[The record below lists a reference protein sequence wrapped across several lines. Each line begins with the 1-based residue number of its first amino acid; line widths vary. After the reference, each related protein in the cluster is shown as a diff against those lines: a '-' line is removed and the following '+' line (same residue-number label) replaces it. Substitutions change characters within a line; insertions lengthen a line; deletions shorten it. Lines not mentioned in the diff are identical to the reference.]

1 MCAPRVPCP
10 RFPVGSSPARC
21 MRRLPTPSR
30 PRARMPPALHVLF
43 SPLQNAT
50 VFNQPLSFDTSKVTD
65 MQSMFGVRCL
75 RRRHRPT
82 PSHLPT
88 HVPLSTRQGCNALSE
103 ENKLLIRCAWSGNTQ
118 FTTLYGSVVLTLTA
132 TGNVDDYPESRK
144 LDLQRDIALAAAVNK
159 SLVTI
164 QVTAWLGPSNRRLP
178 RLDELTASITAS
190 NGQASDGQASDGQ
203 ASVIIMAA
211 IAVPANTTA
220 AVLQALASTLGTAAA
235 ASEEL
240 GITVESAPLIESGW
254 AKDVLCSPSLPPPSP
269 PSPPPSSPSPPPPSP
284 PPPSSPPQPA
294 PPPALP
300 PAPPP
305 ANPSP
310 APPAPPPS
318 TETVVL
324 TLTAMGDV
332 DEYQGSRK
340 LDLQRKIALAAAVD
354 KSLVTIQLT
363 AASNRRLRRL
373 DELAASNGQA
383 SDGQAS
389 VTITATIAVP
399 ADTTAAV
406 LQTSLASTL
415 GTAAAA
421 SEALGITVESAPSI
435 VNVMPPPSAPPP
447 VPPPT
452 PPTPPPPPPVPP
464 PSLPPLPP
472 LQVVSVLPRG
482 AVLTGGQ
489 IVRVTAMGL
498 SDASAYEGAD
508 HASGVVD
515 CKECKDEHAAS
526 ASSFTDKASLRTA
539 VVAYNT
545 NPTSAIETYGP
556 ISDWGVSA
564 ITGMNQLFKDLGSF
578 NADVSGWDTSGVT
591 DMSSMFEVC
600 TAHTST
606 PTPGIVHAACTT
618 TTPRPPVSRTVCHPP
633 CPPL

>member
-240 GITVESAPLIESGW
+240 GITVESAP
-254 AKDVLCSPSLPPPSP
+254 
-269 PSPPPSSPSPPPPSP
+269 
-284 PPPSSPPQPA
+284 
-294 PPPALP
+294 
-300 PAPPP
+300 
-305 ANPSP
+305 
-310 APPAPPPS
+310 
-318 TETVVL
+318 
-324 TLTAMGDV
+324 
-332 DEYQGSRK
+332 
-340 LDLQRKIALAAAVD
+340 
-354 KSLVTIQLT
+354 
-363 AASNRRLRRL
+363 
-373 DELAASNGQA
+373 
-383 SDGQAS
+383 
-389 VTITATIAVP
+389 
-399 ADTTAAV
+399 
-406 LQTSLASTL
+406 
-415 GTAAAA
+415 
-421 SEALGITVESAPSI
+421 SI

-564 ITGMNQLFKDLGSF
+564 ITSMNQLFKDLGSF
-578 NADVSGWDTSGVT
+578 NADVSAWDTSGVT

-600 TAHTST
+600 SPPCTLPSTAHRKPSCHDAFETSSRLPGRT
-606 PTPGIVHAACTT
+606 PPRIVHVACTFAPPLPHALPYLAPHFTPHAPLVTRQGAYMFNQPLSFDTSSVTDMSSMFEVRPARASRPMSNYSSLHAACTT
-618 TTPRPPVSRTVCHPP
+618 TAPQYLTPHVIPHVHVHVHVCTHHEPPFDLAVCGWLQPASEFRRVQRHEHEPDV
-633 CPPL
+633 

>member
-1 MCAPRVPCP
+1 M
-10 RFPVGSSPARC
+10 
-21 MRRLPTPSR
+21 
-30 PRARMPPALHVLF
+30 
-43 SPLQNAT
+43 
-50 VFNQPLSFDTSKVTD
+50 
-65 MQSMFGVRCL
+65 
-75 RRRHRPT
+75 
-82 PSHLPT
+82 
-88 HVPLSTRQGCNALSE
+88 SE

-132 TGNVDDYPESRK
+132 TGSVDDYPESSK
-144 LDLQRDIALAAAVNK
+144 LDLKRNVSLAA
-159 SLVTI
+159 
-164 QVTAWLGPSNRRLP
+164 G
-178 RLDELTASITAS
+178 
-190 NGQASDGQASDGQ
+190 
-203 ASVIIMAA
+203 
-211 IAVPANTTA
+211 
-220 AVLQALASTLGTAAA
+220 
-235 ASEEL
+235 
-240 GITVESAPLIESGW
+240 
-254 AKDVLCSPSLPPPSP
+254 
-269 PSPPPSSPSPPPPSP
+269 
-284 PPPSSPPQPA
+284 
-294 PPPALP
+294 
-300 PAPPP
+300 
-305 ANPSP
+305 
-310 APPAPPPS
+310 
-318 TETVVL
+318 
-324 TLTAMGDV
+324 
-332 DEYQGSRK
+332 
-340 LDLQRKIALAAAVD
+340 VD
-354 KSLVTIQLT
+354 KSLVTIQVT

-373 DELAASNGQA
+373 DELTASNGEA

-389 VTITATIAVP
+389 VIITAAIAVP

-498 SDASAYEGAD
+498 SDASAYEGAE

-545 NPTSAIETYGP
+545 NPTSAIATSYGP

-564 ITGMNQLFKDLGSF
+564 ITSMNQLFKDLGSF
-578 NADVSGWDTSGVT
+578 NADVSAWDTSGVT

-600 TAHTST
+600 TAHAHPHSSVESSLHPSFYRTSQALVPRRLRDVLPPSGT
-606 PTPGIVHAACTT
+606 YTASHRARCLHLCTT
-618 TTPRPPVSRTVCHPP
+618 IAPRPPVSRTAFHPP
-633 CPPL
+633 CPPCDSAGRVYVQPAAELRHVQRHGHDRHV